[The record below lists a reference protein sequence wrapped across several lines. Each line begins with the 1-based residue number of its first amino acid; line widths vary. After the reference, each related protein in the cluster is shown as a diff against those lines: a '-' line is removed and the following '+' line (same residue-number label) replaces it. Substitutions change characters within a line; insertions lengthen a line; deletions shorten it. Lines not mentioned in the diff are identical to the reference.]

1 MHGFRP
7 QSFHQFVLADTAAF
21 STVSLGLEPA
31 LRDRKTGKED
41 GEIHG
46 EVSSSWTKLTAIDEL
61 EYMR

>member
-1 MHGFRP
+1 
-7 QSFHQFVLADTAAF
+7 
-21 STVSLGLEPA
+21 LGLQPA

-46 EVSSSWTKLTAIDEL
+46 EVSSSWTKFTAIDEL